1 MATVFLSYSHKDEHF
16 RKQVAA
22 HFGVI
27 EKHHEVKVWTDR
39 RLHGGDRWR
48 EEIKRVIGEADLVVL
63 LVSQHALTSDFILN
77 EEVEPALKAAKRV
90 YPILVR
96 ACDWQG
102 VDWLAKLQMRP
113 DEARPLA
120 GMRLAQRDKELA
132 GICREIRGLLTG
144 SKKPG
149 AASS

>member
-27 EKHHEVKVWTDR
+27 EKHHAVHVWTDR
-39 RLHGGDRWR
+39 RLQGGDRWR

-63 LVSQHALTSDFILN
+63 LVSQHALTSEFILN

-96 ACDWQG
+96 DCDWQG
-102 VDWLAKLQMRP
+102 VDWLAKLQVRP
-113 DEARPLA
+113 EGAVSLAALRP
-120 GMRLAQRDKELA
+120 AQRDKALA
-132 GICREIRGLLTG
+132 AICREIRGLLG
-144 SKKPG
+144 RP
-149 AASS
+149 AA